1 MIAQSCPPI
10 NYPEPNYYIRGMQ
23 QDPMPK
29 SILKDEIKM
38 SKMTQSGVK
47 YNINRRK
54 WTLYYNTFN

>member
-29 SILKDEIKM
+29 SILKDEIKCLNDP
-38 SKMTQSGVK
+38 KWCK

-54 WTLYYNTFN
+54 WTYTIHFH

>member
-38 SKMTQSGVK
+38 SK
-47 YNINRRK
+47 NDPK
-54 WTLYYNTFN
+54 WCKIQY